1 MTIPENSK
9 TDRNR
14 MASAVLA
21 KLPQN
26 GIDRNN
32 YISAFLMGA
41 LPAVGGSVISVL
53 LYTFFVWAI
62 ISLCAGRFSFR
73 MTRSDRVLA
82 WTFTIFV
89 VVIIFTALIGEE
101 PSRAPLSFVWLLAFL
116 SPWAIIPRLRTSPS
130 VDYLQPYIT
139 GAATGAVAACLVALV
154 QLSLFDVRPE
164 AAAGNPAVFGM
175 MSLMLMGL
183 GGLKIGSSS
192 RIAMLFGAVAI
203 GAGFGAVVLSLT
215 RGAMVVCILVVIL
228 LVTFAPQSVRS
239 LARHPATLLA
249 FVAAAVTL
257 YLVQDMMVLRWERT
271 LQEVSL
277 VLQGTLTSSAG
288 ERLRLW
294 YAAQEAISQSPIWG
308 YGLQNRMGALTPTL
322 ILDGNLVRGFTHAHN
337 GFLTFALDGG
347 VLALSAVIAVLL
359 VPVYIAWNAPR
370 DANYRLRLFAALI
383 VTSSYALCGMTQI
396 MFKHDIMDAFFVFFS
411 MLIAVSIP
419 DKSGKATAS
428 P

>member
-1 MTIPENSK
+1 MTIPENPK

-14 MASAVLA
+14 MAAVLA
-21 KLPQN
+21 RLPQN

-62 ISLCAGRFSFR
+62 ISLFLGRFSFR

-116 SPWAIIPRLRTSPS
+116 SPWAIIPRLRASPS

-139 GAATGAVAACLVALV
+139 GAATGAIAACVVGLV
-154 QLSLFDVRPE
+154 QLSLLDLRPE

-203 GAGFGAVVLSLT
+203 GAGFGAVFLSLT
-215 RGAMVVCILVVIL
+215 RGALVVCIPVVML
-228 LVTFAPQSVRS
+228 LVAFAPQSVRS
-239 LARHPATLLA
+239 IARHPATLLA
-249 FVAAAVTL
+249 LVAAAVTL
-257 YLVQDMMVLRWERT
+257 YLVRDMVDLRWQQTALEIN
-271 LQEVSL
+271 L
-277 VLQGTLTSSAG
+277 VLQDKYTSSVG

-294 YAAQEAISQSPIWG
+294 QAAQEAVSQSPIWG
-308 YGLQNRMGALTPTL
+308 YGIQNRMGVLMPTL
-322 ILDGNLVRGFTHAHN
+322 IMDGNPVRGFTHAHN

-347 VLALSAVIAVLL
+347 LLALSAVIAVLL

-370 DANYRLRLFAALI
+370 DASYRLRLFAALI

-396 MFKHDIMDAFFVFFS
+396 MFKHDIMDSFFVFFS
-411 MLIAVSIP
+411 MLIAASIP
-419 DKSGKATAS
+419 DKSEKATVS
-428 P
+428 S

>member
-1 MTIPENSK
+1 MTIPENPK

-14 MASAVLA
+14 MAAVLA
-21 KLPQN
+21 RLPQN

-62 ISLCAGRFSFR
+62 ISLCLGRFSFR

-101 PSRAPLSFVWLLAFL
+101 PSGAPLSFVWLLAFL
-116 SPWAIIPRLRTSPS
+116 SPWAIIPRLRASPS

-139 GAATGAVAACLVALV
+139 GAATGAIAACVVGLI
-154 QLSLFDVRPE
+154 QLSLLDLRPE

-203 GAGFGAVVLSLT
+203 GAGFGAVFLSLT
-215 RGAMVVCILVVIL
+215 RGALLVCIPVVML
-228 LVTFAPQSVRS
+228 LVAFAPQSVRS

-249 FVAAAVTL
+249 LVAAAVTL
-257 YLVQDMMVLRWERT
+257 YLVQDMMDLRWEQT
-271 LQEVSL
+271 VQEINL
-277 VLQGTLTSSAG
+277 VLQGKHTNNVG

-308 YGLQNRMGALTPTL
+308 YGIQNRMAALTPTL
-322 ILDGNLVRGFTHAHN
+322 ILDGNLVSGFTHAHN

-370 DANYRLRLFAALI
+370 DATYRLRLFAALI

-396 MFKHDIMDAFFVFFS
+396 MFKHDIMDSFFVFFS
-411 MLIAVSIP
+411 MLTAASIP
-419 DKSGKATAS
+419 DRSEKATAS
-428 P
+428 S

>member
-1 MTIPENSK
+1 MTIPENPK

-14 MASAVLA
+14 MAAALA
-21 KLPQN
+21 RLPQN

-62 ISLCAGRFSFR
+62 ISLFLGRFSFR

-116 SPWAIIPRLRTSPS
+116 SPWAIISRLRASPS

-203 GAGFGAVVLSLT
+203 GAGFGAVLLSLT
-215 RGAMVVCILVVIL
+215 RGAMVACIPAVIF

-271 LQEVSL
+271 LQEVNL
-277 VLQGTLTSSAG
+277 VLQGKLTSSAG

-294 YAAQEAISQSPIWG
+294 YAAQDAISQSPIWG

-370 DANYRLRLFAALI
+370 DTNYRLRLFAALI

-396 MFKHDIMDAFFVFFS
+396 MFKHDIMDSFFVFFS
-411 MLIAVSIP
+411 MLIAASIP
-419 DKSGKATAS
+419 DKSEKATAS
-428 P
+428 S

>member
-1 MTIPENSK
+1 MTIPENPK

-14 MASAVLA
+14 MAAVLA
-21 KLPQN
+21 RLPQN

-53 LYTFFVWAI
+53 LYTFFVWAV
-62 ISLCAGRFSFR
+62 ISLCLGRFSFR

-116 SPWAIIPRLRTSPS
+116 SPWAIIPRLRASPS
-130 VDYLQPYIT
+130 VDYLQPYVT
-139 GAATGAVAACLVALV
+139 GAATGAIAACVVGLI
-154 QLSLFDVRPE
+154 QLSLLDLRPE

-183 GGLKIGSSS
+183 GGLKIGSLS
-192 RIAMLFGAVAI
+192 RTAMLFGAVAI
-203 GAGFGAVVLSLT
+203 GAGFGAVFLSLT
-215 RGAMVVCILVVIL
+215 RGVLIACIPVLIL
-228 LVTFAPQSVRS
+228 LVTFAPQSMRYI
-239 LARHPATLLA
+239 ARHPATLLA
-249 FVAAAVTL
+249 LVAAAVTL
-257 YLVQDMMVLRWERT
+257 YLVRDMVDLRWQQTALEIN
-271 LQEVSL
+271 L
-277 VLQGTLTSSAG
+277 VLQDKYTSSVG

-294 YAAQEAISQSPIWG
+294 QAAQEAISQSPIWG
-308 YGLQNRMGALTPTL
+308 YGIQNRMAALTPTL
-322 ILDGNLVRGFTHAHN
+322 IMDGNLVRGFTHAHN

-359 VPVYIAWNAPR
+359 VPVYIAWNASR
-370 DANYRLRLFAALI
+370 DASYRLRLFAALI

-396 MFKHDIMDAFFVFFS
+396 MFKHDIMDSFFVFFS
-411 MLIAVSIP
+411 MLIAASIP
-419 DKSGKATAS
+419 DKSEKATAS
-428 P
+428 S

>member
-1 MTIPENSK
+1 MTIPENPK

-14 MASAVLA
+14 MAAVLA
-21 KLPQN
+21 RLPQN

-62 ISLCAGRFSFR
+62 ISLCLGRFSFR

-101 PSRAPLSFVWLLAFL
+101 PSRAPLSSVWLLAFL
-116 SPWAIIPRLRTSPS
+116 SPWAIIPRLRASPS

-139 GAATGAVAACLVALV
+139 GAATGAIAACVVGLL
-154 QLSLFDVRPE
+154 QLSLLDLRPE

-203 GAGFGAVVLSLT
+203 GAGFGAVFLSLT
-215 RGAMVVCILVVIL
+215 RGALVVCIPVVML
-228 LVTFAPQSVRS
+228 LVAFAPQSVRS
-239 LARHPATLLA
+239 IARHPATLLA
-249 FVAAAVTL
+249 LVAAAVTL
-257 YLVQDMMVLRWERT
+257 YLVRDMVDLRWQQTT
-271 LQEVSL
+271 LEINL
-277 VLQGTLTSSAG
+277 VLQDKYTSSVG

-308 YGLQNRMGALTPTL
+308 YGIQNRMAALTPTL
-322 ILDGNLVRGFTHAHN
+322 IMDGNLVRGFTHAHN

-370 DANYRLRLFAALI
+370 DASYRLRLFAALI

-396 MFKHDIMDAFFVFFS
+396 MFKHDIMDSFFVFFS
-411 MLIAVSIP
+411 MLIAASIP
-419 DKSGKATAS
+419 EKSEKATAS
-428 P
+428 S

>member
-1 MTIPENSK
+1 MTIPENPK

-14 MASAVLA
+14 MAAVLA
-21 KLPQN
+21 RLPQN

-62 ISLCAGRFSFR
+62 ISLCLGRFSFR

-101 PSRAPLSFVWLLAFL
+101 PSRAPLSSVWLLAFL
-116 SPWAIIPRLRTSPS
+116 SPWAIIPRLRASPS

-139 GAATGAVAACLVALV
+139 GAATGAIAACVVGLL
-154 QLSLFDVRPE
+154 QLSLLDLRPE

-203 GAGFGAVVLSLT
+203 GAGFGAVFLSLT
-215 RGAMVVCILVVIL
+215 RGALVVCIPVVML
-228 LVTFAPQSVRS
+228 LVAFAPQSVRS
-239 LARHPATLLA
+239 IARHPATLLA
-249 FVAAAVTL
+249 LVAAAVTL
-257 YLVQDMMVLRWERT
+257 YLVRDMVDLRWQQTT
-271 LQEVSL
+271 LEINL
-277 VLQGTLTSSAG
+277 VLQDKYTSSVG

-308 YGLQNRMGALTPTL
+308 YGIQNRMAALTPTL
-322 ILDGNLVRGFTHAHN
+322 IMDGNLVRGFTHAHN

-347 VLALSAVIAVLL
+347 VLALSAVIAVML

-370 DANYRLRLFAALI
+370 DASYRLRLFAALI

-396 MFKHDIMDAFFVFFS
+396 MFKHDIMDSFFVFFS
-411 MLIAVSIP
+411 MLIAASIP
-419 DKSGKATAS
+419 EKSEKATAS
-428 P
+428 S

>member
-1 MTIPENSK
+1 
-9 TDRNR
+9 
-14 MASAVLA
+14 MAAVLA
-21 KLPQN
+21 RLPQN

-62 ISLCAGRFSFR
+62 ISLCIGRFSFR

-116 SPWAIIPRLRTSPS
+116 SPWAIIPRLRASPS

-139 GAATGAVAACLVALV
+139 GAATGAIAACVVGLI
-154 QLSLFDVRPE
+154 QLSLLDLRPE

-183 GGLKIGSSS
+183 GGLKIGSLS
-192 RIAMLFGAVAI
+192 RIAMLFGSVAI
-203 GAGFGAVVLSLT
+203 GAGFGAVFLSLT
-215 RGAMVVCILVVIL
+215 RGALVVCIPVIML
-228 LVTFAPQSVRS
+228 LVAFAPQSVRS

-249 FVAAAVTL
+249 LVAAAVTL
-257 YLVQDMMVLRWERT
+257 YLARDMVDLRWQQTALEIN
-271 LQEVSL
+271 L
-277 VLQGTLTSSAG
+277 VLQGKHSSSVG

-294 YAAQEAISQSPIWG
+294 QAAQEAISQSPIWG
-308 YGLQNRMGALTPTL
+308 YGIQNRMAALTPTL
-322 ILDGNLVRGFTHAHN
+322 IMDGNLVHGFTHAHN

-370 DANYRLRLFAALI
+370 DDSYRLRLFAALI

-428 P
+428 S

>member
-1 MTIPENSK
+1 MTIPENPK

-14 MASAVLA
+14 MAAVLA
-21 KLPQN
+21 RLPQN

-53 LYTFFVWAI
+53 LYTFFVWAV
-62 ISLCAGRFSFR
+62 ISLCLGRFSFR

-116 SPWAIIPRLRTSPS
+116 SPWAIIPRLRASPS

-139 GAATGAVAACLVALV
+139 GAATGAIAACVVGLI
-154 QLSLFDVRPE
+154 QLSLLDMRPE
-164 AAAGNPAVFGM
+164 AAAGNAAVFGM

-192 RIAMLFGAVAI
+192 RTAMLFGAVAI
-203 GAGFGAVVLSLT
+203 GAGFGAVLLSLT
-215 RGAMVVCILVVIL
+215 RGVLVVCIPVLIL
-228 LVTFAPQSVRS
+228 LVAFAPQSVRS
-239 LARHPATLLA
+239 LARHPATFLA
-249 FVAAAVTL
+249 LVAAAVTL
-257 YLVQDMMVLRWERT
+257 YLVQDMMDLRWQRT

-277 VLQGTLTSSAG
+277 VLQGKYTSSVG

-294 YAAQEAISQSPIWG
+294 HAAQEAISQSPIWG
-308 YGLQNRMGALTPTL
+308 YGIQNRMAALTPTL
-322 ILDGNLVRGFTHAHN
+322 VLDGNLVRGFTHAHN

-370 DANYRLRLFAALI
+370 DASYRLRLFAALI
-383 VTSSYALCGMTQI
+383 VTSSYTLCGMTQI
-396 MFKHDIMDAFFVFFS
+396 MFKHDIMDSFFVFFS
-411 MLIAVSIP
+411 MLIAASIP
-419 DKSGKATAS
+419 DKSEKATAS
-428 P
+428 S

>member
-1 MTIPENSK
+1 MTIPENPK

-14 MASAVLA
+14 MAAVLA
-21 KLPQN
+21 RLPQN

-32 YISAFLMGA
+32 YMSAFLMGA

-62 ISLCAGRFSFR
+62 ISLCLGRFSFR

-101 PSRAPLSFVWLLAFL
+101 PSRAPLSSVWLLAFL
-116 SPWAIIPRLRTSPS
+116 SPWAIIPRLRASPS

-139 GAATGAVAACLVALV
+139 GAATGAIAACVVGLL
-154 QLSLFDVRPE
+154 QLSLLDLRPE

-203 GAGFGAVVLSLT
+203 GAGFGAVFLSLT
-215 RGAMVVCILVVIL
+215 RGALVVCIPVVML
-228 LVTFAPQSVRS
+228 LVAFAPQSVRS
-239 LARHPATLLA
+239 IARHPATLLA
-249 FVAAAVTL
+249 LVAAAVTL
-257 YLVQDMMVLRWERT
+257 YLVRDMVDLRWQQTT
-271 LQEVSL
+271 LEINL
-277 VLQGTLTSSAG
+277 VLQDKYTSSVG

-308 YGLQNRMGALTPTL
+308 YGIQNRMAALTPTL
-322 ILDGNLVRGFTHAHN
+322 IMDGNLVRGFTHAHN

-347 VLALSAVIAVLL
+347 VLALSAVIAVML

-370 DANYRLRLFAALI
+370 DASYRLRLFAALI

-396 MFKHDIMDAFFVFFS
+396 MFKHDIMDSFFVFFS
-411 MLIAVSIP
+411 MLIAASIP
-419 DKSGKATAS
+419 EKSEKATAS
-428 P
+428 S

>member
-1 MTIPENSK
+1 
-9 TDRNR
+9 
-14 MASAVLA
+14 
-21 KLPQN
+21 
-26 GIDRNN
+26 
-32 YISAFLMGA
+32 MGA
-41 LPAVGGSVISVL
+41 LPAVGGSAISVL

-62 ISLCAGRFSFR
+62 MSLALGRFSFR
-73 MTRSDRVLA
+73 MTRSDRLLA

-89 VVIIFTALIGEE
+89 AVIIFTALIGDE
-101 PSRAPLSFVWLLAFL
+101 PFRAPLSFVWLLAFL
-116 SPWAIIPRLRTSPS
+116 SPWAIISRLRASPS
-130 VDYLQPYIT
+130 VDYLRPYIT

-154 QLSLFDVRPE
+154 QLSLFDIRPE

-183 GGLKIGSSS
+183 GGLKIGSPS
-192 RIAMLFGAVAI
+192 RTAMLFGAVAI
-203 GAGFGAVVLSLT
+203 GAGVGAVLLSLT
-215 RGAMVVCILVVIL
+215 RGALLVCIPVLML
-228 LVTFAPQSVRS
+228 LVAFAPRSVRP

-249 FVAAAVTL
+249 LVAAAVML
-257 YLVQDMMVLRWERT
+257 YLVQDMIDQRWQQT
-271 LQEVSL
+271 AQEINL
-277 VLQGTLTSSAG
+277 VLQNKHTSSVG

-308 YGLQNRMGALTPTL
+308 YGIQNRMDALRPTL
-322 ILDGNLVRGFTHAHN
+322 TMDGNLVHGFTHAHN

-359 VPVYIAWNAPR
+359 VPVCIAWNAPR

-396 MFKHDIMDAFFVFFS
+396 MFKHDIMDSFFVFFS

-419 DKSGKATAS
+419 DKATESQAS
-428 P
+428 